1 MRWYAEHD
9 VKPTFEIV
17 PGQYDTSL
25 GQELARLGFYQSG
38 FHASLIGE
46 PAVDGHTDGEV
57 AIEQV
62 ATTRAMEDY
71 LDAYVAGWGIPEKDR
86 VQFKS
91 NVRPWL
97 EQAGWSLYLA
107 CVNGHLPLLQLT
119 RQPILHFAVAAFR
132 PRCSGSACAT
142 RASPGLISFSVVPSR
157 TRPVIAIWNASAC
170 ACNSCG
176 QSGPGL
182 RSKMLEGK

>member
-1 MRWYAEHD
+1 
-9 VKPTFEIV
+9 
-17 PGQYDTSL
+17 
-25 GQELARLGFYQSG
+25 
-38 FHASLIGE
+38 
-46 PAVDGHTDGEV
+46 
-57 AIEQV
+57 
-62 ATTRAMEDY
+62 MEDY
-71 LDAYVAGWGIPEKDR
+71 LDAYVAGWNIPEKDR
-86 VQFKS
+86 AQFKS

-107 CVNGHLPLLQLT
+107 CVNGHLPLLQLSTSMAASVIWQT